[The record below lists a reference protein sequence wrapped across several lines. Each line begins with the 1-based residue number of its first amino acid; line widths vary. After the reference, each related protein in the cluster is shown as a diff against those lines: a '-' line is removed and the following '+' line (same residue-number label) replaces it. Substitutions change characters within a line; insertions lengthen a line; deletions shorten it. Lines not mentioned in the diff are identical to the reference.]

1 MAVGSD
7 VGFDEAITG
16 VSVDEVPDLDEGE
29 GEEMEPMGGEGEVNE
44 CLERGGGEG
53 PAGGGSEQVGE
64 GLLDD
69 GGGCGGAGAGF
80 RRRAR
85 SMEEMAASD
94 MSGEDIEE
102 FWREEKWRFRH
113 EG

>member
-1 MAVGSD
+1 MAVGSY

-16 VSVDEVPDLDEGE
+16 VSVDEVPNLGEGE

-44 CLERGGGEG
+44 CSECGRGEG
-53 PAGGGSEQVGE
+53 PAGGGSHQVGE
-64 GLLDD
+64 GLLED

-80 RRRAR
+80 RRRLR
-85 SMEEMAASD
+85 SMEGMAASD
-94 MSGEDIEE
+94 MCGEDIEE
-102 FWREEKWRFRH
+102 FWREGKWRFRH